1 MEDGSRSI
9 VKDLVHYIYDS
20 ITPVVDR
27 NNGPSGKRSFATF
40 FLSAVQSFWSEHVTD
55 KDIGPKTGR
64 DNK

>member
-1 MEDGSRSI
+1 MVPQAKGLS
-9 VKDLVHYIYDS
+9 L
-20 ITPVVDR
+20 P
-27 NNGPSGKRSFATF
+27 F